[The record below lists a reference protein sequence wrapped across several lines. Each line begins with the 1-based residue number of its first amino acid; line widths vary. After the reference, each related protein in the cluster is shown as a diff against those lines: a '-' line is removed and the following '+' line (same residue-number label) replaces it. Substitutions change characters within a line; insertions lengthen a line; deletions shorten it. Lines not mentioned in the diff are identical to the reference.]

1 MAKHRPYQNPLVMS
15 LDERAEQRRATL
27 DKRQALLSKMAQAS
41 AARSQTSS
49 STPATPKIPPRK
61 QRDVDRYI
69 AALAAQPFHQLG
81 LSEVATV
88 STAYERMVRSAA
100 EVASDGSTQVVMPWP
115 PVRISPSAI
124 VGLLTIAAV
133 GSVETEQL
141 VTQSTTETVR
151 CRSDEVRAIVFPY
164 ARSTHAQARQVQ
176 VDRHKLGKI
185 NFEHVKRYMNGGDD
199 AAKDFHQVLGRV
211 RNLTGRALD
220 GRDYAEFEHPIL
232 DEIVPHAALPM
243 LDRAP

>member
-81 LSEVATV
+81 LGADGLADAPTRRDDVV
-88 STAYERMVRSAA
+88 LDRSR
-100 EVASDGSTQVVMPWP
+100 DG
-115 PVRISPSAI
+115 
-124 VGLLTIAAV
+124 G
-133 GSVETEQL
+133 GSVVHLFLPLREQRL
-141 VTQSTTETVR
+141 
-151 CRSDEVRAIVFPY
+151 
-164 ARSTHAQARQVQ
+164 
-176 VDRHKLGKI
+176 
-185 NFEHVKRYMNGGDD
+185 
-199 AAKDFHQVLGRV
+199 
-211 RNLTGRALD
+211 
-220 GRDYAEFEHPIL
+220 
-232 DEIVPHAALPM
+232 PHLEQTA
-243 LDRAP
+243 